1 VWPAAAV
8 HIRCQGKVV
17 YEQAAGWLDPEARSY
32 PTQRNTYFDL
42 ASLTKLFTA
51 TAFLRLVAAG
61 KVGLDAPVVQVLP
74 EFGGPHPIQPYEDPL
89 QPGAFIRVSEETEP
103 VEASAVT
110 FRHLLTHSSGL
121 PAWRPLYR
129 QPANRI
135 RQTVLSTFF
144 AYPPGATVLYS
155 DLGFILLGW
164 AIEQLTDQRLD
175 QALTQLVLTPLHLS
189 SLSPQ
194 SSVLITSFGPLPPS
208 QTAPTEYCPWRG
220 RRMQG
225 EVHDENAWAMG
236 GIAGHAGLFGPAS
249 AVATLGQIWLDTLNG
264 LSPFLPQPL
273 AREATSRQA
282 EAGAV
287 RRGLGWA
294 LWSPDP
300 DSPSYPLSASAFGH
314 TGFTGVSLY
323 IDPER
328 QLVIACLTNDV
339 YCGREKR
346 SISSFRLA
354 LHELIGR
361 VWS

>member
-1 VWPAAAV
+1 V
-8 HIRCQGKVV
+8 HIRCQGEVV
-17 YEQAAGWLDPEARSY
+17 YEQAAGWLDPEVRSQ
-32 PTQRNTYFDL
+32 PTQPNTYFDL

-61 KVGLDAPVVQVLP
+61 KVRLDAPVTQVLP
-74 EFGGPHPIQPYEDPL
+74 QFNGLRPIQPYEDPL
-89 QPGAFIRVSEETEP
+89 QSGALIRVSEEIGP
-103 VEASAVT
+103 VDAGAVT
-110 FRHLLTHSSGL
+110 FRHLLTHTSGL

-135 RQTVLSTFF
+135 RQTVFSTFF

-164 AIEQLTDQRLD
+164 AIEQLTGQRLD
-175 QALTQLVLTPLHLS
+175 QALTQLVLTPLPS
-189 SLSPQ
+189 SSTPHFPALSPH
-194 SSVLITSFGPLPPS
+194 SSVLPPA
-208 QTAPTEYCPWRG
+208 QTAPTEYCPWRS
-220 RRMQG
+220 RRLQG

-236 GIAGHAGLFGPAS
+236 GIAGHAGLFGPAA
-249 AVATLGQIWLDTLNG
+249 AVAALGQIWLDTLNG
-264 LSPFLPQPL
+264 LSSFLPQPL

-300 DSPSYPLSASAFGH
+300 ESPSHPLSASAFGH

-328 QLVIACLTNDV
+328 QLVIAGLTNDV
-339 YCGREKR
+339 YYGREKR
-346 SISSFRLA
+346 GILKFRLA
-354 LHELIGR
+354 LHELA
-361 VWS
+361 VSLPW